1 MPSLPSFLVI
11 GTGKSGTSS
20 IHEYL
25 RQHPLIS
32 LPRRKETHFFI
43 CDRDSDFSGKD
54 FEGRVLED
62 PIDNLADYLA
72 DYENKPDACFFGEVC
87 PTYIF
92 VPTTPANIKKYIPDV
107 KIVAILRNPVDRLYS
122 NYNFNTED
130 NSLKEFTSLIN
141 GLPRLPAYGTNFRRW
156 VLEGFYA
163 GSLECYYSH
172 FPAGSIKVF
181 LFDDLIEDPGKLMG
195 ELLDFVG
202 IPQYEFNTGQKF
214 NTSGK
219 IRLKLLKRF
228 IKRIGLAA
236 RLRRLLPVKTY
247 QKLRASAEKFFFKK
261 SDPIPADIRR
271 KLMEYYKED
280 ILATQNLIQRD
291 LSAWLN

>member
-1 MPSLPSFLVI
+1 MSSLPSFLVI

-43 CDRDSDFSGKD
+43 CDRDSDHSGENY
-54 FEGRVLED
+54 EGRNLEN
-62 PIDNLADYLA
+62 PIHTLAEYLA
-72 DYENKPDACFFGEVC
+72 DFEDKPGVRYFGEVC

-92 VPTTPANIKKYIPDV
+92 VPQTAANIKKYIPNV
-107 KIVAILRNPVDRLYS
+107 KIMAILRNPVDRLYS

-130 NSLKEFTSLIN
+130 NSLQEFTRLIEE
-141 GLPRLPAYGTNFRRW
+141 LPQLTAYGTDFRRW

-163 GSLECYYSH
+163 KSLEIYYSL
-172 FPAGSIKVF
+172 FPAESIKVF
-181 LFDDLIEDPGKLMG
+181 LFDELIEDPDKLMH
-195 ELLDFVG
+195 ELLDFCG
-202 IPQYEFNTGQKF
+202 IPQFKFNTAQKF

-236 RLRRLLPVKTY
+236 RLRKLLPVRLY
-247 QKLRASAEKFFFKK
+247 QKLRSCAEKFFFKK
-261 SDPIPADIRR
+261 SDPIPAIIR
-271 KLMEYYKED
+271 KNLMEYYKED
-280 ILATQNLIQRD
+280 ILATQDLIHRD